1 MNKSIHCYD
10 VLIIGAGPS
19 GSTAAFILASKGFNV
34 LVIDKHKFPGKKLC
48 AGLLTWKTIKT
59 LEEIFKTESYFE
71 NCFKDR
77 TNFLN

>member
-1 MNKSIHCYD
+1 MNKSTHCYD
-10 VLIIGAGPS
+10 VIIIGAEPS
-19 GSTAAFILASKGFNV
+19 ESTTAFILANRGFKV
-34 LVIDKHKFPGKKLC
+34 LVIDKHKSPRKKLC

-77 TNFLN
+77 TNFSN